1 MKRIMI
7 LMASL
12 MAFSAIARADDRPVT
27 FNQLPKAAQTF
38 INDNYSGEKIS
49 FVTVDDDFIR
59 PEYQVV
65 MANGV
70 MLEFDNGGRLEKIE
84 SRNGDIPSGIIPVQI
99 MEIVKGHYPD
109 ADVVEYEVGR
119 KTYEVK
125 LSNRMELKFN
135 SHFNVVEID
144 D

>member
-7 LMASL
+7 FIASL
-12 MAFSAIARADDRPVT
+12 MAFSAMAQADERPVN
-27 FNQLPKAAQTF
+27 FNQLPQSAQTF
-38 INDNYSGEKIS
+38 VNTNYPGEKVS
-49 FVTVDDDFIR
+49 FVTVDDDLIR

-70 MLEFDNGGRLEKIE
+70 MIEFDNGGRLEKIE
-84 SRNGDIPSGIIPVQI
+84 TRNGSIPSGIIPVQI
-99 MEIVKGHYPD
+99 VEAVGMYYPD
-109 ADVVEYEVGR
+109 AKVIEYEVGR

-135 SHFNVVEID
+135 SRFNIIEVD

>member
-7 LMASL
+7 FIASL
-12 MAFSAIARADDRPVT
+12 MAFSVMAQADERPVN
-27 FNQLPKAAQTF
+27 FNQLPQAAQTF
-38 INDNYSGEKIS
+38 VNTNYPGEKVS
-49 FVTVDDDFIR
+49 FVTVDDDLIR

-70 MLEFDNGGRLEKIE
+70 MIEFDNGGRLEKIE
-84 SRNGDIPSGIIPVQI
+84 TRNGSIPSGIIPVQI
-99 MEIVKGHYPD
+99 VETVGRHYPD
-109 ADVVEYEVGR
+109 AKVIEYEVGR

-135 SHFNVVEID
+135 SRFNIIEVD

>member
-1 MKRIMI
+1 MVLVFHSLLITSDGFSLAALHIRWPI
-7 LMASL
+7 LR
-12 MAFSAIARADDRPVT
+12 AI
-27 FNQLPKAAQTF
+27 KAAIPT
-38 INDNYSGEKIS
+38 
-49 FVTVDDDFIR
+49 R
-59 PEYQVV
+59 M

-135 SHFNVVEID
+135 RHFNVVEID

>member
-1 MKRIMI
+1 MKKII
-7 LMASL
+7 IFMAVM
-12 MAFSAIARADDRPVT
+12 MAASIARADDKPVT
-27 FNQLPKAAQTF
+27 FNQLPQAAQTF
-38 INDNYSGEKIS
+38 INTHYPGEKVS

-70 MLEFDNGGRLEKIE
+70 MMEFENGGRLEKIE
-84 SRNGDIPSGIIPVQI
+84 TRNGNIPPGIIPVQI
-99 MEIVKGHYPD
+99 MEVVKGHYPD
-109 ADVVEYEVGR
+109 AEVVEYEVGR
-119 KTYEVK
+119 KTYEVR

-135 SHFNVVEID
+135 SSFNIIEVD

>member
-7 LMASL
+7 FIASL
-12 MAFSAIARADDRPVT
+12 MAFSAMAQADERPVN
-27 FNQLPKAAQTF
+27 FNQLPQAAQTF
-38 INDNYSGEKIS
+38 VNTNYPGEKVS
-49 FVTVDDDFIR
+49 FVTVDDDLIR

-70 MLEFDNGGRLEKIE
+70 MIEFDNGGRLEKIE
-84 SRNGDIPSGIIPVQI
+84 TRNGSIPSGIIPVQI
-99 MEIVKGHYPD
+99 VETVGMYYPD
-109 ADVVEYEVGR
+109 AKVIEYEVGR

-135 SHFNVVEID
+135 SRFNIIEVD